1 MFKLLN
7 EEKGFSLLELIVY
20 VSIVGVLMAVAVP
33 KYEYAI
39 AMSNTARIQS
49 DLNSLDMAIAMY
61 SARNNGTRP
70 TDIQKH
76 LGNYIANID
85 KVRPPE
91 GKCIIAGNEADIPA
105 AEYSIDTEGRAVCG
119 TSSAADFGNNG

>member
-1 MFKLLN
+1 MFKFLN

-20 VSIVGVLMAVAVP
+20 VSIVGILMAVAVP
-33 KYEYAI
+33 KYEYAM
-39 AMSNTARIQS
+39 AMSNTTRIQS

-61 SARNNGTRP
+61 SARNKGARP

-76 LGNYIANID
+76 LGTYISNID

-91 GKCIIAGNEADIPA
+91 GKCIIAGDEVDIPA
-105 AEYSIDTEGRAVCG
+105 AEYSIDTQGRAVCG
-119 TSSAADFGNNG
+119 TNSAADFGSNG